1 MFWVF
6 GSACLLLPDAMLLNT
21 SLKASKFV
29 AFVVDD
35 EDAFGFVK
43 SLLQMSMFAVFELD
57 GLPTFDVFFDTIA
70 EFAGL
75 SKNPL
80 SLLLLTDA
88 GFLYTADAP

>member
-1 MFWVF
+1 MF
-6 GSACLLLPDAMLLNT
+6 LPDAMLLNT

-29 AFVVDD
+29 GLVFDEEEDD
-35 EDAFGFVK
+35 GFGFVK
-43 SLLQMSMFAVFELD
+43 SLLQMSTFGFFEPD

-88 GFLYTADAP
+88 GFL